1 MQQTLKVEFLQDL
14 EAELAQ
20 LPSYDLMLSI
30 LNKIH
35 LATDEMMKEIP
46 IYSLASLLVLAKSRG
61 MQKAIAA
68 IEREICLYI
77 EAVQKMKLARQRAKE
92 QKILADEAEQRAK
105 RAEQWAKEVEALQ
118 QSIESRLNSIDEN

>member
-77 EAVQKMKLARQRAKE
+77 EAVQKMKLARQRAE
-92 QKILADEAEQRAK
+92 RAEQRLNNL
-105 RAEQWAKEVEALQ
+105 RNLRE
-118 QSIESRLNSIDEN
+118 SIESRLNATDEN

>member
-1 MQQTLKVEFLQDL
+1 MEQTLKVEFLQDL

-46 IYSLASLLVLAKSRG
+46 IYSLASLLVLAKNRG

-68 IEREICLYI
+68 IEREIHLYI
-77 EAVQKMKLARQRAKE
+77 EAVQKMKLARQRA
-92 QKILADEAEQRAK
+92 DEAEQRLNNL
-105 RAEQWAKEVEALQ
+105 RNLRV
-118 QSIESRLNSIDEN
+118 SIESRLNSTDEN

>member
-1 MQQTLKVEFLQDL
+1 MGQTLKVEFLQDL

-77 EAVQKMKLARQRAKE
+77 EAVQKMKLARQRA
-92 QKILADEAEQRAK
+92 DEAEQRAK

-118 QSIESRLNSIDEN
+118 KSIESRLNSTDEN

>member
-35 LATDEMMKEIP
+35 LATDEMMADIP
-46 IYSLASLLVLAKSRG
+46 LCELYLLLL
-61 MQKAIAA
+61 IAQNKKMN
-68 IEREICLYI
+68 
-77 EAVQKMKLARQRAKE
+77 EAANILKQSIRANLNAQQRARKA
-92 QKILADEAEQRAK
+92 QQRARK
-105 RAEQWAKEVEALQ
+105 AQ
-118 QSIESRLNSIDEN
+118 QRLNNLRNLRESIESRLNSTDEN

>member
-1 MQQTLKVEFLQDL
+1 MGQTLKVEFLQDL

-77 EAVQKMKLARQRAKE
+77 EAVQKMKLARQRA
-92 QKILADEAEQRAK
+92 DE
-105 RAEQWAKEVEALQ
+105 AEQWAKQVEALQ
-118 QSIESRLNSIDEN
+118 KSIESRLNSIDEN

>member
-35 LATDEMMKEIP
+35 LATDEIMAEIP
-46 IYSLASLLVLAKSRG
+46 LYKLYLLLMIAKNKKMDEAVNILEQSIWENLNAQ
-61 MQKAIAA
+61 QKANKA
-68 IEREICLYI
+68 
-77 EAVQKMKLARQRAKE
+77 KQRAE
-92 QKILADEAEQRAK
+92 RAEQRLNNL
-105 RAEQWAKEVEALQ
+105 RNLRE
-118 QSIESRLNSIDEN
+118 SIESRLNSTDEN

>member
-35 LATDEMMKEIP
+35 LATDEIMAEIP
-46 IYSLASLLVLAKSRG
+46 LYKLYLLLMIAKNKKMDEAVNILEQSIWENLKAQ
-61 MQKAIAA
+61 QKAN
-68 IEREICLYI
+68 
-77 EAVQKMKLARQRAKE
+77 K
-92 QKILADEAEQRAK
+92 AEQRAK
-105 RAEQWAKEVEALQ
+105 RAEQRLNNLRNLRV
-118 QSIESRLNSIDEN
+118 SIESRLNSTDEN